1 MSLSTNQTSGGR
13 RDPWR
18 ERSSGPGRVTI
29 RRKMEILLPGTVGRV
44 LPDVTWHLRESI
56 SKAPR
61 GPG

>member
-1 MSLSTNQTSGGR
+1 M
-13 RDPWR
+13 
-18 ERSSGPGRVTI
+18 TI